1 MNYEYHEAANLFRL
15 MNTEEFSRLKASIE
29 EHGLKDAIVLCDG
42 KILDGRNRYRAC
54 LELQVSPHFADWDG
68 SYGSPTLYSVNKNL
82 NHRHL
87 SASERAAVVS
97 DMMPMLSA
105 EARKR
110 MEATQAK
117 PGEKVG
123 AKALIDLSEPT
134 PPAPR
139 SIDIAA
145 AVVGVSPATAW
156 RANKVKEV
164 DTEAFDRIKSGESTV
179 NAEYYRVVK
188 KVEPVERKKPVM
200 PLSGQKFD
208 TDAAAAGRRLAEFMG
223 VMQATVQGLK
233 KLRPAYVIAGC
244 GDRELAAYLK
254 SMRQMASEL
263 RQVAKT
269 IEGQESN
276 DELQNENDND

>member
-15 MNTEEFSRLKASIE
+15 MNTEEFSRLKASIQ

-54 LELQVSPHFADWDG
+54 LELQVNPHFADWDG

-97 DMMPMLSA
+97 DMMPLLSA

-110 MEATQAK
+110 QSELAHA
-117 PGEKVG
+117 GRRENVVG
-123 AKALIDLSEPT
+123 IDLPQVQKR
-134 PPAPR
+134 APKAVE
-139 SIDIAA
+139 IAA
-145 AVVGVSPATAW
+145 AAVGVSPATAW

-254 SMRQMASEL
+254 SMRQMATEL